1 MGRGEVFVL
10 QGYTY
15 MIRVIYGAI
24 IFIQIVMLLFSPHGL
39 YAQENSSKKEIKQET
54 TTKQEKKNDQL
65 AVLHASPREID
76 LGVIGPGEG
85 IRGNFVLKNVG
96 SGVLNW
102 SVNGSEGWSFLDEK
116 KLSGVLKNDTENLRV
131 HISFLKDSPLNS
143 EGTNL
148 VQLSIEVKN
157 RINIYRKQLS
167 FGSHREMIKLSSNG
181 GTRTIFVR
189 FELSSGQSVP
199 QIRVEPPR
207 IDFGVVGP
215 GDSVTRRIKVTN
227 RGKETL
233 RWQVAMQESAES
245 NGKSTVAGRYISFLN
260 EGIKGTGIY
269 AAPAPLKDT
278 TELTGTWSE
287 NNGYPSSAEPSDTI
301 KYRFWGTGIT
311 IFFSMDN
318 GGGSVVAYVDDNNSI
333 NHECRAGQKEKAE
346 CLVAE
351 GLPYGS
357 HSLTIVNQ
365 GGRIVVEGVRV
376 YGKDVKRG
384 KPGWITIFPDSGRT
398 TKEIDYV
405 NIVVNTKHLERGY
418 YGDTIVFDSNG
429 GEVAV
434 ELSLEVLDEH
444 IPKIVDIYR
453 YAAGSDYLFTANP
466 QAEANTLRS
475 GGYRKQGIAYR
486 LFSPG
491 TPGTTPFYR
500 WYSDTR
506 KDHFYSHDPRGEGKS
521 LQEYVYE
528 GTIGN
533 IATSRLTNT
542 RELYRWYNPST
553 GGHFYS
559 TDPGGEV
566 IIKQGYRFDGIA
578 GYVR

>member
-1 MGRGEVFVL
+1 
-10 QGYTY
+10 
-15 MIRVIYGAI
+15 
-24 IFIQIVMLLFSPHGL
+24 
-39 YAQENSSKKEIKQET
+39 
-54 TTKQEKKNDQL
+54 
-65 AVLHASPREID
+65 
-76 LGVIGPGEG
+76 
-85 IRGNFVLKNVG
+85 VG

-131 HISFLKDSPLNS
+131 HISFLKDSLLNS

-167 FGSHREMIKLSSNG
+167 FGAHRETVKLSSNG
-181 GTRTIFVR
+181 GSKTIFVR
-189 FELSSGQSVP
+189 FELSSAHSEP

-207 IDFGVVGP
+207 IDFGAVGP
-215 GDSVTRRIKVTN
+215 GESVTRRIRVTN

-233 RWQVAMQESAES
+233 RWRVAVQDSS
-245 NGKSTVAGRYISFLN
+245 DDTSVPPLTGRYIAFLN
-260 EGIKGTGIY
+260 EDVKGAGMYTP
-269 AAPAPLKDT
+269 PAYLK
-278 TELTGTWSE
+278 EFMEFTGTWSE
-287 NNGYPSSAEPSDTI
+287 NNGYPVSVESSDTI

-311 IFFSMDN
+311 IFYSTES
-318 GGGSVVAYVDDNNSI
+318 GGGSLSAYVDENISI
-333 NHECRAGQKEKAE
+333 NPECHAGQKEKAE

-365 GGRIVVEGVRV
+365 GGRIVVSGARV

-405 NIVVNTKHLERGY
+405 NIVVNTRHLERGY

-434 ELSLEVLDEH
+434 EISLEVSDEH

-453 YAAGSDYLFTANP
+453 YVSGSDYLFTANP
-466 QAEANTLRS
+466 QAEAIALRS

-500 WYSDTR
+500 WYSDTK

-528 GTIGN
+528 GTIGS

-559 TDPGGEV
+559 TDPGSEE
-566 IIKQGYRFDGIA
+566 IIKKGYRFDGIA

>member
-1 MGRGEVFVL
+1 MVQLVLRALMFSCIFVL
-10 QGYTY
+10 
-15 MIRVIYGAI
+15 
-24 IFIQIVMLLFSPHGL
+24 LLSPHAL
-39 YAQENSSKKEIKQET
+39 SAQENSSNKEIKQEST
-54 TTKQEKKNDQL
+54 TDQGKKNAQRPI
-65 AVLHASPREID
+65 LHVSPREID

-85 IRGNFVLKNVG
+85 TRGNFVLKNVG
-96 SGVLNW
+96 SGELNW

-116 KLSGVLKNDTENLRV
+116 KLSGMLKNNTENLRV
-131 HISFLKDSPLNS
+131 HISFLKDSPPKG
-143 EGTNL
+143 EGAN
-148 VQLSIEVKN
+148 VIQLSIEVKN

-167 FGSHREMIKLSSNG
+167 FGAHREMIKLSSNG

-189 FELSSGQSVP
+189 FELSSGHSEP

-207 IDFGVVGP
+207 IDFGAVRP
-215 GDSVTRRIKVTN
+215 GESVTRRIKVTN

-233 RWQVAMQESAES
+233 RWQVAVQDNPDNNSVPP
-245 NGKSTVAGRYISFLN
+245 VAGRYVAFLN
-260 EGIKGTGIY
+260 EDIKGTALY
-269 AAPAPLKDT
+269 APPASLK
-278 TELTGTWSE
+278 EIIEFTGKWSE

-301 KYRFWGTGIT
+301 KYRFWGTGIA
-311 IFFSMDN
+311 IFFSVED
-318 GGGSVVAYVDDNNSI
+318 GGGSVVAYVDENSSI
-333 NHECRAGQKEKAE
+333 NPECRAGQKEKAE

-357 HSLTIVNQ
+357 HFLTIAHQ
-365 GGRIVVEGVRV
+365 SGRIVVEGVRV
-376 YGKDVKRG
+376 YGRDVKRG
-384 KPGWITIFPDSGRT
+384 KPGWISIFPDSGST

-405 NIVVNTKHLERGY
+405 NIVVNTKHLDRGY

-434 ELSLEVLDEH
+434 EVSLEVSEDH
-444 IPKIVDIYR
+444 IKNIVDIYR
-453 YAAGSDYLFTANP
+453 YTAGSDYLFTANP
-466 QAEANTLRS
+466 QAEANTLNT

-500 WYSDTR
+500 WYSDAK
-506 KDHFYSHDPRGEGKS
+506 KDHFYSHDPHGEGKS

-553 GGHFYS
+553 GCHFYS
-559 TDPGGEV
+559 TDPAGEA
-566 IIKQGYRFDGIA
+566 ITKKGYRFDGIA